1 MKKRFA
7 VVAYDI
13 PNDRRRT
20 KLYKALHNFGTP
32 VQFSL
37 FEGMLSDT
45 ELEQMRAKIRSI
57 IKPRLDHVRI
67 YQLCAACRKLIDATE
82 AGSAPVSEESVW
94 VI

>member
-1 MKKRFA
+1 MTKRFV

-20 KLYKALHNFGTP
+20 KLFNALHNFGTP

-37 FEGMLSDT
+37 FEAMISDA
-45 ELEQMRAKIRSI
+45 ELEQMQAKIRTI

-67 YQLCAACRKLIDATE
+67 YQLCGACRKLIEATE
-82 AGSAPVSEESVW
+82 AGAEPAGEESVW
-94 VI
+94 VV